1 VKEGLKPVKPTRS
14 NYFSAA
20 PQDRWCHFCFHRHKV
35 NVPCTAVGK
44 CFKTFNGR
52 YCEGCSRA
60 RWAMEKETPEKLEGP
75 AASKPVSQETI
86 RSALMYLWNGQ
97 MCIGTGVLLK
107 IGGNSD
113 PIRYYANTHNVKA
126 ATGMSFG
133 NLTNVVPILK
143 EKWSVGHASDLSS
156 ISSALVGKYMEQG
169 TKPLPVVRAEVTD
182 VPQVAMWY
190 GLDPET
196 RTEFQVSP
204 GSYIV
209 RNNEIFHNFA
219 TAKGS
224 CGSILVAPGGGVLGI
239 HWREKTMNPEYPN
252 AAIPIIDLKV

>member
-1 VKEGLKPVKPTRS
+1 
-14 NYFSAA
+14 
-20 PQDRWCHFCFHRHKV
+20 
-35 NVPCTAVGK
+35 
-44 CFKTFNGR
+44 
-52 YCEGCSRA
+52 
-60 RWAMEKETPEKLEGP
+60 
-75 AASKPVSQETI
+75 
-86 RSALMYLWNGQ
+86 
-97 MCIGTGVLLK
+97 
-107 IGGNSD
+107 
-113 PIRYYANTHNVKA
+113 
-126 ATGMSFG
+126 
-133 NLTNVVPILK
+133 
-143 EKWSVGHASDLSS
+143 
-156 ISSALVGKYMEQG
+156 MEQG

-182 VPQVAMWY
+182 IPQVAMWY